1 MGGKLQPAHQAL
13 NNRPVHRRYQKD
25 RCYKRHKPSRTSSP
39 KQIYESSQAPRPEAA
54 SALRK
59 QNLRIATECF
69 EAVQDDPIEDP
80 DQLDTG
86 AVPAPS
92 TPPFPPPAAVSNEN
106 SADLHDVILLI
117 ESLHKALGGSHL
129 KIEGL
134 LQQTSTL
141 LATQHEAMTASIS
154 SCKQQ
159 MDVLESWRACCDK
172 ALLFGRND
180 HHKEHQRPAPR

>member
-1 MGGKLQPAHQAL
+1 MRNALATLRRSFPVRFSVLNSAAIYLSNRFATAHKKAMGGKLQPAHQAL
-13 NNRPVHRRYQKD
+13 NNRPVHRRYQKA

-39 KQIYESSQAPRPEAA
+39 
-54 SALRK
+54 
-59 QNLRIATECF
+59 TECF

-117 ESLHKALGGSHL
+117 ESLHKALGESHL

-134 LQQTSTL
+134 LQLQQTSTL

-159 MDVLESWRACCDK
+159 MDVLGS
-172 ALLFGRND
+172 LLRQGTPD
-180 HHKEHQRPAPR
+180 WSQ